1 MRKEWIPIQGK
12 MVWIKVFSNWSSGT
26 YIGFDT
32 VKNIHIVREDESG
45 GGHLIS
51 SSDVLPYSAMPNELK
66 KQTFDEAS
74 SVWDYQSFGAGAEW
88 QEKQMYS
95 EDEVLKLWNWLNDG
109 FILRKS
115 LPTKDELIGYF
126 EQFKKTNN
134 ESK

>member
-51 SSDVLPYSAMPNELK
+51 GSDVLPYSAMPNELK
-66 KQTFDEAS
+66 RQTFDEAS

-95 EDEVLKLWNWLNDG
+95 EDEVCNFVEWMNLHYRDLEHTISFKDVRG
-109 FILRKS
+109 
-115 LPTKDELIGYF
+115 TKELL
-126 EQFKKTNN
+126 EQFKKN
-134 ESK
+134 K

>member
-51 SSDVLPYSAMPNELK
+51 GSDVLPYSAMPNELK

-74 SVWDYQSFGAGAEW
+74 SVWDYQSFSAGAEW

-95 EDEVLKLWNWLNDG
+95 EDEVCNFVEWMNLHYRDLEHTISFKDVRG
-109 FILRKS
+109 
-115 LPTKDELIGYF
+115 TKELL
-126 EQFKKTNN
+126 EQFKKN
-134 ESK
+134 K

>member
-66 KQTFDEAS
+66 RQTFDEAS

-95 EDEVLKLWNWLNDG
+95 EDEVCNFVEWMNLHYRDLEHTISFKDVRG
-109 FILRKS
+109 
-115 LPTKDELIGYF
+115 TKELL
-126 EQFKKTNN
+126 EQFKKN
-134 ESK
+134 K